1 MTKLKDITGKA
12 LSGEWGTDDET
23 GVGIPVLRTTNFTNE
38 GIVNYENV
46 VTRIITKKDISE
58 KYLQSG
64 DIIIEKSGGSDK
76 QPVGRVIYFDGPE
89 NTYLFNNFTG
99 LLRVRDK
106 NEWFPRYVFYS
117 LFANYKKGGTRPF
130 ENKTTGLHNLKT
142 DDYVSRYEITEIPLN
157 KQVAICAQLD
167 QILKVIN
174 LRRKEI
180 SNLDDLIKARF
191 VEMFGDPK
199 LNDKGWNSGIISD
212 YYEVKG
218 GKRIPKG
225 MGYADGITAHPYLR
239 ATDMK
244 NETILD
250 DDIHYIDDDVFE
262 RIKRYTVKGG
272 DIYLTNVGVNLGM
285 AGVIPEKYDGANLTE
300 NAVKLVPKTEKVI
313 DGVFWAYYINSPG
326 IQDYINERKMSVGV
340 PKLAIFRIE
349 TMPLLL
355 PPIELQMK
363 FIEFVNQ
370 IDKSKLL
377 SGCRL
382 FHSWAP
388 EIEKSES
395 CWRAPTEDKGFAGR
409 STPTM
414 TPADRKNLN
423 RVGVPRRRTK
433 DLRGC
438 RRQQ

>member
-180 SNLDDLIKARF
+180 SNLDDLIKARILPL
-191 VEMFGDPK
+191 ESK
-199 LNDKGWNSGIISD
+199 RSGS
-212 YYEVKG
+212 EG
-218 GKRIPKG
+218 FRN
-225 MGYADGITAHPYLR
+225 A
-239 ATDMK
+239 
-244 NETILD
+244 
-250 DDIHYIDDDVFE
+250 
-262 RIKRYTVKGG
+262 
-272 DIYLTNVGVNLGM
+272 
-285 AGVIPEKYDGANLTE
+285 AGSV
-300 NAVKLVPKTEKVI
+300 VP
-313 DGVFWAYYINSPG
+313 D
-326 IQDYINERKMSVGV
+326 
-340 PKLAIFRIE
+340 
-349 TMPLLL
+349 
-355 PPIELQMK
+355 
-363 FIEFVNQ
+363 
-370 IDKSKLL
+370 
-377 SGCRL
+377 
-382 FHSWAP
+382 
-388 EIEKSES
+388 
-395 CWRAPTEDKGFAGR
+395 
-409 STPTM
+409 
-414 TPADRKNLN
+414 
-423 RVGVPRRRTK
+423 
-433 DLRGC
+433 
-438 RRQQ
+438 